1 MPPPVPIVQSVR
13 NVFAIWST
21 IAKNCLQRYPQ
32 QCHRPGPGNWFLS
45 PNRRKQTLHK
55 SRKFWLLQTFFG
67 PPKMY
72 LVSQPWLLGLEGH
85 RTLSTVPTFCQ
96 HYPGISAHW
105 KSFWIYEICNIIHEP
120 SLWPAAPSLWTMS
133 RKTALLAQRGP
144 QGEGTLCRNAH
155 EYVLK
160 QRDWRQ
166 GLPHFRHLLWPK
178 LGPILPLLLEQ
189 LQNSKWILSSWVSL
203 FYL

>member
-1 MPPPVPIVQSVR
+1 MFSRFDQPLPKTAYKDILNSATGPVLEIGFCPRTAESKHCINHV
-13 NVFAIWST
+13 NFDFC
-21 IAKNCLQRYPQ
+21 K
-32 QCHRPGPGNWFLS
+32 LS
-45 PNRRKQTLHK
+45 LV
-55 SRKFWLLQTFFG
+55 

-72 LVSQPWLLGLEGH
+72 LVSQPWLLRLEGH

-96 HYPGISAHW
+96 HYPGISAHR

-120 SLWPAAPSLWTMS
+120 SFWPAAPSLWTMS

-144 QGEGTLCRNAH
+144 QGGGTLCRNAH

-166 GLPHFRHLLWPK
+166 RLPHFRHLLWPK

-189 LQNSKWILSSWVSL
+189 LQNSKCILSSWVSL